1 MKYRNMLPFVA
12 LSVLIL
18 TSCDDNKMEWYKD
31 PTHGAVTSSELPLQL
46 AEKISRYK
54 PLKEYLSDPNFKLGI
69 GVGMDEY
76 LGDETT
82 TTIVN
87 ENFNDLTIGYAMKHG
102 PMVDSKGNLKFDK
115 VDQLFTKTIEAGI
128 SIYGHCLIWHTNQ
141 NASYL
146 NSLIAAEV
154 IPGPAGTNLLQNG
167 SFDEN
172 IAPWGS
178 WGGGKATVEHSATEG
193 LGNTKGCIKAV
204 TSASSAKPWDLE
216 IQSEAIPVIEGH
228 RYQISFFIKSEGVGA
243 VRLAFDGMNTSYP
256 NIDGKETIPT
266 SNSWQQIVYNKE
278 LIGTDIMPAEGSDK
292 LQFRIDL
299 GAVASMTYYIDDIV
313 VVDLEG
319 ESTVVNLISNG
330 DFESKAITP
339 WGAWSSG
346 KAAISEEGEGY
357 GSSYSM
363 KLTSSVDGGAGNAY
377 KAQAGYGFDTPL
389 EVGKT
394 YEFSAMIK
402 ASVSTTFQ
410 IQIQNSSSYA
420 GECYVDGNVS
430 TTWTEFKKEFTV
442 SKEGMN
448 RFCINFGVS
457 AGDYYIDNIVLSEK
471 VVETRA
477 VTRASGP
484 TIIEKTDAEKAE
496 IIRDAMEDWISKMVT
511 HCKSYVHA
519 WDVVNEPMDDGKTS
533 DIKSGKGKT
542 DLASDEFYWQDY
554 FLTPKDYA
562 VEAFKLARQ
571 YGNPDDKLF
580 INDYN
585 LEYNLNKCD
594 GLIKYVEYIES
605 KGAKVDG
612 IGTQMHIAIDS
623 NKDNIA
629 QMFQKLGATG
639 KLIKVSELDIKVNT
653 SSPTT
658 ENLAQ
663 QAEMYQYVIDM
674 YKKYI
679 PVDKQYGIT
688 IWGVS
693 DNEKEHVNWIPND
706 APNLWDANYARK
718 HAYKGVADGLAGKD
732 VSEDFTGDLE

>member
-146 NSLIAAEV
+146 NSLIAPEV
-154 IPGPAGTNLLQNG
+154 IPGPAGSNLLDLSGIEDGTFDGWNRKNG
-167 SFDEN
+167 SDAMSIVEGEGLTATSKALKF
-172 IAPWGS
+172 AVGS
-178 WGGGKATVEHSATEG
+178 SVTAAHSVQLYTPDISAVSGHNYEISFFVRSDKAGKARLTFAG
-193 LGNTKGCIKAV
+193 LGN
-204 TSASSAKPWDLE
+204 
-216 IQSEAIPVIEGH
+216 
-228 RYQISFFIKSEGVGA
+228 
-243 VRLAFDGMNTSYP
+243 NYP
-256 NIDGKETIPT
+256 YKDWYATG
-266 SNSWQQIVYNKE
+266 
-278 LIGTDIMPAEGSDK
+278 GS
-292 LQFRIDL
+292 
-299 GAVASMTYYIDDIV
+299 
-313 VVDLEG
+313 
-319 ESTVVNLISNG
+319 
-330 DFESKAITP
+330 

-346 KAAISEEGEGY
+346 KATISEEGEGY

-410 IQIQNSSSYA
+410 IQIQNSTSYA

-442 SKEGMN
+442 SKEDMN

-484 TIIEKTDAEKAE
+484 TIIEKTDEEKAE

-511 HCKSYVHA
+511 HCKPYVHA

-533 DIKSGKGKT
+533 DIKTGKGKT

-571 YGNPDDKLF
+571 YGNPDNKLF

-605 KGAKVDG
+605 KGAIVDG

-679 PVDKQYGIT
+679 PADKQYGIT

-732 VSEDFTGDLE
+732 VSGDFTGDLE

>member
-1 MKYRNMLPFVA
+1 MLPFVA

-115 VDQLFTKTIEAGI
+115 VDQLFTKTTEAGI

-146 NSLIAAEV
+146 NSLIAPEV
-154 IPGPAGTNLLQNG
+154 IPGPAGSNLLDLSGIEDGTFDGWNRKNG
-167 SFDEN
+167 SDAMS
-172 IAPWGS
+172 I
-178 WGGGKATVEHSATEG
+178 VEGEG
-193 LGNTKGCIKAV
+193 LTPTSKALKFAVGSSV
-204 TSASSAKPWDLE
+204 TASHSVQLYTPDISAVS
-216 IQSEAIPVIEGH
+216 GH
-228 RYQISFFIKSEGVGA
+228 NYEISFF
-243 VRLAFDGMNTSYP
+243 VRSDEPGKARLTFDGLENNYPYKDWYATGGSWTAAFETTSQ
-256 NIDGKETIPT
+256 
-266 SNSWQQIVYNKE
+266 WQQVKITVNDFVSTTFQIAFEFGY
-278 LIGTDIMPAEGSDK
+278 LPD
-292 LQFRIDL
+292 
-299 GAVASMTYYIDDIV
+299 VTYYVDNIV
-313 VVDLEG
+313 VTDKDAEP
-319 ESTVVNLISNG
+319 TVVNLISNG
-330 DFESKAITP
+330 DFESGTIDP
-339 WGAWSSG
+339 WNSWGNGSSRS
-346 KAAISEEGEGY
+346 ISEEGEGY
-357 GSSYSM
+357 NGSKYAM
-363 KLTSSVDGGAGNAY
+363 KLTNPTAGDQIHA
-377 KAQAGYGFDTPL
+377 AQACYTLVAPL
-389 EVGKT
+389 VEGTQYKV
-394 YEFSAMIK
+394 SAWVK
-402 ASVSTTFQ
+402 S
-410 IQIQNSSSYA
+410 
-420 GECYVDGNVS
+420 
-430 TTWTEFKKEFTV
+430 TV
-442 SKEGMN
+442 SNGKIQMQVQDNASYSGPKDVTSTWNMIEWTITAKAGGHTKLL
-448 RFCINFGVS
+448 FDFGLV
-457 AGDYYIDNIVLSEK
+457 AADYYIDDIILE
-471 VVETRA
+471 EIETTRA

-484 TIIEKTDAEKAE
+484 TIIEKTDEEKAE

-511 HCKSYVHA
+511 HCKPYVHA

-693 DNEKEHVNWIPND
+693 DNEKEHVNWIPDD

>member
-115 VDQLFTKTIEAGI
+115 VDQLFTKTIEAGV

-146 NSLIAAEV
+146 NSLIAPEV
-154 IPGPAGTNLLQNG
+154 IPGPAGSNLLDLSGIEDGTFDGWNRKNG
-167 SFDEN
+167 SDAMSIVEGEGLTATSKALKF
-172 IAPWGS
+172 AVGS
-178 WGGGKATVEHSATEG
+178 SVTAAHSVQLYTPDISAVSGHNYEISFFVRSDKAGKARLTFAG
-193 LGNTKGCIKAV
+193 LGNNYPYKDWYATGGSWTEAFET
-204 TSASSAKPWDLE
+204 TS
-216 IQSEAIPVIEGH
+216 Q
-228 RYQISFFIKSEGVGA
+228 
-243 VRLAFDGMNTSYP
+243 
-256 NIDGKETIPT
+256 
-266 SNSWQQIVYNKE
+266 WQQVKITVNDFVSTTFQIAFEFGY
-278 LIGTDIMPAEGSDK
+278 LPD
-292 LQFRIDL
+292 
-299 GAVASMTYYIDDIV
+299 VTYYVDNIV
-313 VVDLEG
+313 VTDKDAEP
-319 ESTVVNLISNG
+319 TVVNLISNG

-410 IQIQNSSSYA
+410 IQIQNSTSYA

-442 SKEGMN
+442 SKEDMN

-484 TIIEKTDAEKAE
+484 TIIEKTDEEKAE

-511 HCKSYVHA
+511 HCKPYVHA

-533 DIKSGKGKT
+533 DIKTGKGKT

-605 KGAKVDG
+605 KGATVDG

-732 VSEDFTGDLE
+732 VSGDFTGDLE

>member
-115 VDQLFTKTIEAGI
+115 VDQLFTKTTEAGI

-146 NSLIAAEV
+146 NSLIAPEV

-167 SFDEN
+167 SFDED
-172 IAPWGS
+172 IVPWAS

-243 VRLAFDGMNTSYP
+243 VRLAFEGMNTTYP

-278 LIGTDIMPAEGSDK
+278 LIGTDIMPAENSDK

-299 GAVASMTYYIDDIV
+299 GAVANMTYYIDDIV

-319 ESTVVNLISNG
+319 EPTVVNLISNG
-330 DFESKAITP
+330 DFESGTIDP
-339 WGAWSSG
+339 WNSWGNGSSRD
-346 KAAISEEGEGY
+346 ISEEGEGVN
-357 GSSYSM
+357 GSKYAM
-363 KLTSSVDGGAGNAY
+363 KLTNPAAGDQIHV
-377 KAQAGYGFDTPL
+377 AQACYTLAAPL
-389 EVGKT
+389 VEGTQYKV
-394 YEFSAMIK
+394 SAWVK
-402 ASVSTTFQ
+402 S
-410 IQIQNSSSYA
+410 
-420 GECYVDGNVS
+420 
-430 TTWTEFKKEFTV
+430 TV
-442 SKEGMN
+442 SNGKIQMQVQDNADFSGPKDVTNTWNLIEWTITAKAGGHTKLL
-448 RFCINFGVS
+448 FDFGLV
-457 AGDYYIDNIVLSEK
+457 AADYYIDDIVLE
-471 VVETRA
+471 EIETTRA
-477 VTRASGP
+477 VIRASGP
-484 TIIEKTDAEKAE
+484 TIIEKTDEEKAK

-511 HCKSYVHA
+511 HCKPYVHA

-562 VEAFKLARQ
+562 VEAFKLARL

-605 KGAKVDG
+605 KGATVDG

-679 PVDKQYGIT
+679 PADKQYGIT

-693 DNEKEHVNWIPND
+693 DNEKEHVNWIPDD

>member
-1 MKYRNMLPFVA
+1 MLPFVA

-115 VDQLFTKTIEAGI
+115 VDQLFTKTTEAGI

-146 NSLIAAEV
+146 NSLIAPEV
-154 IPGPAGTNLLQNG
+154 IPGPAGSNLLDLSGIEDGTFDGWNRKNG
-167 SFDEN
+167 SDAMS
-172 IAPWGS
+172 I
-178 WGGGKATVEHSATEG
+178 VEGEG
-193 LGNTKGCIKAV
+193 LTPTSKALKFAVGSSV
-204 TSASSAKPWDLE
+204 TASHSVQLYTPDISAVS
-216 IQSEAIPVIEGH
+216 GH
-228 RYQISFFIKSEGVGA
+228 NYEISFF
-243 VRLAFDGMNTSYP
+243 VRSDEPGKARLTFDGLENNYPYKDWYATGGSWTAAFETTSQ
-256 NIDGKETIPT
+256 
-266 SNSWQQIVYNKE
+266 WQQVKITVNDFVSTTFQIAFEFGY
-278 LIGTDIMPAEGSDK
+278 LPD
-292 LQFRIDL
+292 
-299 GAVASMTYYIDDIV
+299 VTYYVDNIV
-313 VVDLEG
+313 VTDKDAEP
-319 ESTVVNLISNG
+319 TVVNLISNG
-330 DFESKAITP
+330 DFESGTIDP
-339 WGAWSSG
+339 WNSWGNGSSRS
-346 KAAISEEGEGY
+346 ISEEGEGY
-357 GSSYSM
+357 NGSKYAM
-363 KLTSSVDGGAGNAY
+363 KLTNPTAGDQIHA
-377 KAQAGYGFDTPL
+377 AQACYTLVAPL
-389 EVGKT
+389 VEGTQYKV
-394 YEFSAMIK
+394 SAWVK
-402 ASVSTTFQ
+402 S
-410 IQIQNSSSYA
+410 
-420 GECYVDGNVS
+420 
-430 TTWTEFKKEFTV
+430 TV
-442 SKEGMN
+442 SNGKIQMQVQDNASYSGPKDVTSTWNMIEWTITAKAGGHTKLL
-448 RFCINFGVS
+448 FDFGLV
-457 AGDYYIDNIVLSEK
+457 AADYYIDDIILE
-471 VVETRA
+471 EIETTRA

-484 TIIEKTDAEKAE
+484 TIIEKTDEEKAE

-511 HCKSYVHA
+511 HCKPYVHA

-533 DIKSGKGKT
+533 DIKTGKGKT

-693 DNEKEHVNWIPND
+693 DNEKEHVNWIPDD

>member
-12 LSVLIL
+12 LSALAL
-18 TSCDDNKMEWYKD
+18 TSCDDNKMEWYQD
-31 PTHGAVTSSELPLQL
+31 PAHGAITSSELPLQL
-46 AEKISRYK
+46 AEKISRYE
-54 PLKEYLSDPNFKLGI
+54 PLKAYLSDPNFKLGI

-76 LGDETT
+76 LGDEIT

-87 ENFNDLTIGYAMKHG
+87 ENFNDLTIGYAMKHA

-115 VDQLFTKTIEAGI
+115 VDQLFAKTTEAGV
-128 SIYGHCLIWHTNQ
+128 SIYGHCLVWHSNQ

-146 NSLIAAEV
+146 NSLIAPEV

-167 SFDEN
+167 AFDEN
-172 IAPWGS
+172 IASWGS
-178 WGGGKATVEHSATEG
+178 WGSGKSVVEHSATEG
-193 LGNTKGCIKAV
+193 VGEAKGCIKAV
-204 TSASSAKPWDLE
+204 TNATSSGIWDLE
-216 IQSEAIPVIEGH
+216 IESEKVPLIEGH

-243 VRLAFDGMNTSYP
+243 VRLAFKGMNTEYP
-256 NIDGKETIPT
+256 NVNGQETIAT
-266 SNSWQQIVYNKE
+266 SNNWQQIVYNKE
-278 LIGTDIMPAEGSDK
+278 LIGTDLMPADGSDE
-292 LQFRIDL
+292 LQFRFDI
-299 GAVASMTYYIDDIV
+299 GSVANMTYYIDDV
-313 VVDLEG
+313 VVIDLED
-319 ESTVVNLISNG
+319 ESAVVNLISNG
-330 DFESKAITP
+330 DFEGNTINP

-346 KAAISEEGEGY
+346 TAVISEEGEGY
-357 GSSYSM
+357 EGKYSM
-363 KLTSSVDGGAGNAY
+363 KLTSSVDGGAGSAF
-377 KAQAGYGFDTPL
+377 KAQAGYSFNTPL

-394 YEFSAMIK
+394 YEFSAMVK
-402 ASVSTTFQ
+402 ASVSTTLQ
-410 IQIQNSSSYA
+410 IQIQNSVDYD
-420 GECYVDGNVS
+420 GECYVDGNVN

-442 SKEGMN
+442 TKEDMN
-448 RFCINFGVS
+448 RLCINFGVS

-471 VVETRA
+471 IAEVRSIV
-477 VTRASGP
+477 RASGP
-484 TIIEKTDAEKAE
+484 TIIEKTDEEKEE
-496 IIRDAMEDWISKMVT
+496 IIKEAMKSWISQMVT
-511 HCKSYVHA
+511 HCKNNVHA
-519 WDVVNEPMDDGKTS
+519 WDVVNEPMDDGKPS
-533 DIKSGKGKT
+533 SIKSGKNKT
-542 DLASDEFYWQDY
+542 DFASDEFYWQDY

-562 VEAFKLARQ
+562 VEAFNLARQ
-571 YGNPDDKLF
+571 YGNADDKLF

-585 LEYNLNKCD
+585 LEYSLAKCD
-594 GLIKYVEYIES
+594 GLIEYVKYIES
-605 KGAKVDG
+605 KGATVDG

-629 QMFQKLGATG
+629 QMFQKLAATG

-679 PVDKQYGIT
+679 PQNQQYGIT

-693 DNEKEHVNWIPND
+693 DNEKEHVNWIPDD

-732 VSEDFTGDLE
+732 VSEGFTGDLQ

>member
-115 VDQLFTKTIEAGI
+115 VDQLFTKTTEAGI

-146 NSLIAAEV
+146 NSLIAPEV
-154 IPGPAGTNLLQNG
+154 IPGPAGSNLLDLSGIEDGTFDGWNRKNG
-167 SFDEN
+167 SDAMSIVEGEGLTTTSKALKFTV
-172 IAPWGS
+172 GS
-178 WGGGKATVEHSATEG
+178 SVTAAHSVQLYTPDISAVSGHNYEISFFVRSDNPGKARLTFDG
-193 LGNTKGCIKAV
+193 LGNNYPYKDWYATGGSWTEAFET
-204 TSASSAKPWDLE
+204 TS
-216 IQSEAIPVIEGH
+216 Q
-228 RYQISFFIKSEGVGA
+228 
-243 VRLAFDGMNTSYP
+243 
-256 NIDGKETIPT
+256 
-266 SNSWQQIVYNKE
+266 WQQVKI
-278 LIGTDIMPAEGSDK
+278 
-292 LQFRIDL
+292 
-299 GAVASMTYYIDDIV
+299 
-313 VVDLEG
+313 
-319 ESTVVNLISNG
+319 TVN
-330 DFESKAITP
+330 DF
-339 WGAWSSG
+339 
-346 KAAISEEGEGY
+346 
-357 GSSYSM
+357 
-363 KLTSSVDGGAGNAY
+363 
-377 KAQAGYGFDTPL
+377 
-389 EVGKT
+389 
-394 YEFSAMIK
+394 
-402 ASVSTTFQ
+402 VSTTFQ
-410 IQIQNSSSYA
+410 IAFEFGYLPDVTY
-420 GECYVDGNVS
+420 YV
-430 TTWTEFKKEFTV
+430 
-442 SKEGMN
+442 
-448 RFCINFGVS
+448 
-457 AGDYYIDNIVLSEK
+457 DNIVLSEK

-484 TIIEKTDAEKAE
+484 TIIEKTDEEKAE

-511 HCKSYVHA
+511 HCKPYVHA

-533 DIKSGKGKT
+533 DIKTGKGKT

-605 KGAKVDG
+605 KGATVDG

-679 PVDKQYGIT
+679 PADKQYGIT

-732 VSEDFTGDLE
+732 VSGDFTGDLE

>member
-1 MKYRNMLPFVA
+1 MKYRNILPFVA
-12 LSVLIL
+12 LSALVL
-18 TSCDDNKMEWYKD
+18 TSCDDNKMEWYQD
-31 PTHGAVTSSELPLQL
+31 PAHGAITSSELPLQL
-46 AEKISRYK
+46 AEKISRYE
-54 PLKEYLSDPNFKLGI
+54 PLKAYLSDPNLKLGI

-87 ENFNDLTIGYAMKHG
+87 ENFNDLTIGYAMKHA

-115 VDQLFTKTIEAGI
+115 VDQLFAKTTEAGV
-128 SIYGHCLIWHTNQ
+128 SIYGHCLVWHSNQ

-146 NSLIAAEV
+146 NSLIAPEV

-167 SFDEN
+167 AFDEN

-178 WGGGKATVEHSATEG
+178 WGGGKSLVEHNATEG
-193 LGNTKGCIKAV
+193 IGETKGCIKAV
-204 TSASSAKPWDLE
+204 TNATSSGIWDLE
-216 IQSEAIPVIEGH
+216 IESEEVPVIEGH

-243 VRLAFDGMNTSYP
+243 VRLAFKGMNTEYP
-256 NIDGKETIPT
+256 NVNGQETIAT
-266 SNSWQQIVYNKE
+266 SNNWQQIVYNKE
-278 LIGTDIMPAEGSDK
+278 LIGTDLMPAKGSNK
-292 LQFRIDL
+292 LQFRFDI
-299 GAVASMTYYIDDIV
+299 GSVANMTYYIDDVIV
-313 VVDLEG
+313 IDLED

-330 DFESKAITP
+330 DFEGNTISP
-339 WGAWSSG
+339 WGAWNSG
-346 KAAISEEGEGY
+346 MAVISEEGEGY
-357 GSSYSM
+357 EGKYSM
-363 KLTSSVDGGAGNAY
+363 ILTSSVDGGAGNAHQ
-377 KAQAGYGFDTPL
+377 AQAGYGFDAPL

-394 YEFSAMIK
+394 YEFSAMVK

-410 IQIQNSSSYA
+410 IQIQNSSTYA
-420 GECYVDGNVS
+420 GECYVDGNIN
-430 TTWTEFKKEFTV
+430 TTWAEFKKEFTV
-442 SKEGMN
+442 TKEDMN
-448 RFCINFGVS
+448 RLCINFGVS

-471 VVETRA
+471 IAEVRSIV
-477 VTRASGP
+477 RASGP
-484 TIIEKTDAEKAE
+484 TIIEKTDQEKEE
-496 IIRDAMEDWISKMVT
+496 IIKEAMKSWISQMVT
-511 HCKSYVHA
+511 HCKNNVHA
-519 WDVVNEPMDDGKTS
+519 WDVVNEPMDDGKPS
-533 DIKSGKGKT
+533 SIKSGKNKT
-542 DLASDEFYWQDY
+542 DFASDEFYWQDY

-562 VEAFKLARQ
+562 VEAFNLARQ
-571 YGNPDDKLF
+571 YGNANDKLF

-585 LEYNLNKCD
+585 LEYSLAKCD
-594 GLIKYVEYIES
+594 GLIEYVKYIES
-605 KGAKVDG
+605 KGATVDG

-629 QMFQKLGATG
+629 QMFQKLAATG

-679 PVDKQYGIT
+679 PLNQQYGIT

-693 DNEKEHVNWIPND
+693 DNEKEHVNWIPDD

-732 VSEDFTGDLE
+732 VSEGFTGDLQ

>member
-115 VDQLFTKTIEAGI
+115 VDQLFTKTTEAGI

-146 NSLIAAEV
+146 NSLIAPEV
-154 IPGPAGTNLLQNG
+154 IPGPAGSNLLDLSGIEDGTFNGWNRKNG
-167 SFDEN
+167 SDAMS
-172 IAPWGS
+172 I
-178 WGGGKATVEHSATEG
+178 VEGEG
-193 LGNTKGCIKAV
+193 LTPTSKALKFAVGSSV
-204 TSASSAKPWDLE
+204 TASHSVQLYTPDISAVS
-216 IQSEAIPVIEGH
+216 GH
-228 RYQISFFIKSEGVGA
+228 NYEISFF
-243 VRLAFDGMNTSYP
+243 VRSDEPGKARLTFSGLENNYPYKDWYATGGSWTAAFETTSQ
-256 NIDGKETIPT
+256 
-266 SNSWQQIVYNKE
+266 WQQVKITVNDFVSTTFQIAFEFGY
-278 LIGTDIMPAEGSDK
+278 LPD
-292 LQFRIDL
+292 
-299 GAVASMTYYIDDIV
+299 VTYYVDNIV
-313 VVDLEG
+313 VTDKDAEP
-319 ESTVVNLISNG
+319 TVINLISNG
-330 DFESKAITP
+330 DFESGTIDP
-339 WGAWSSG
+339 WNSWGNGSSRS
-346 KAAISEEGEGY
+346 ISEEGEGY
-357 GSSYSM
+357 NGSKYAMKLINPAAGDQIHAAQACYTLTAPLVEGTQYKVSAWVKSTVSNGKIQMQVQDNASYSGPKDVTNTWNLIEWPITAKAGGHT
-363 KLTSSVDGGAGNAY
+363 KLL
-377 KAQAGYGFDTPL
+377 FD
-389 EVGKT
+389 
-394 YEFSAMIK
+394 
-402 ASVSTTFQ
+402 
-410 IQIQNSSSYA
+410 
-420 GECYVDGNVS
+420 
-430 TTWTEFKKEFTV
+430 
-442 SKEGMN
+442 
-448 RFCINFGVS
+448 FGLV
-457 AGDYYIDNIVLSEK
+457 AADYYIDDIVLE
-471 VVETRA
+471 EIETTRA
-477 VTRASGP
+477 ITRASGP
-484 TIIEKTDAEKAE
+484 TIIEKTDEEKAE
-496 IIRDAMEDWISKMVT
+496 IIRDAMKDWISKMVT
-511 HCKSYVHA
+511 HCKPYVHA

-562 VEAFKLARQ
+562 VEAFKLARL

-605 KGAKVDG
+605 KGATVDG

-679 PVDKQYGIT
+679 PADKQYGIT

-693 DNEKEHVNWIPND
+693 DNEKEHVNWIPDD

>member
-115 VDQLFTKTIEAGI
+115 VDQLFTKTTEAGI

-146 NSLIAAEV
+146 NSLIAPEV
-154 IPGPAGTNLLQNG
+154 IPGPAGSNLLDLSGIEDGTFDGWNRKNG
-167 SFDEN
+167 SDAMSIVEGEGLTTTSKALKFTV
-172 IAPWGS
+172 GS
-178 WGGGKATVEHSATEG
+178 SVTAAHSVQLYTPDISAVSGHNYEISFFVRSDKAGKARLTFAG
-193 LGNTKGCIKAV
+193 LGNNYPYKDWYATGGSWTEAFET
-204 TSASSAKPWDLE
+204 TS
-216 IQSEAIPVIEGH
+216 Q
-228 RYQISFFIKSEGVGA
+228 
-243 VRLAFDGMNTSYP
+243 
-256 NIDGKETIPT
+256 
-266 SNSWQQIVYNKE
+266 WQQVKITVNDFVSTTFQIAFEFGY
-278 LIGTDIMPAEGSDK
+278 LPD
-292 LQFRIDL
+292 
-299 GAVASMTYYIDDIV
+299 VTYYVDNIV
-313 VVDLEG
+313 VTDKDADP
-319 ESTVVNLISNG
+319 TVVNLISNG

-410 IQIQNSSSYA
+410 IQIQNSTSY
-420 GECYVDGNVS
+420 
-430 TTWTEFKKEFTV
+430 
-442 SKEGMN
+442 
-448 RFCINFGVS
+448 

-484 TIIEKTDAEKAE
+484 TIIEKTDEEKAE

-511 HCKSYVHA
+511 HCKPYVHA

-533 DIKSGKGKT
+533 DIKTGKGKT

-605 KGAKVDG
+605 KGAIVDG

-732 VSEDFTGDLE
+732 VSEDFTGDLEL